1 MGRLR
6 VSCRRK
12 MHLPKMSCFSKQKA
26 AMLRDVPRRPSKPQ
40 TDLMCS
46 HSCSFPNGSW
56 CVVTR
61 AHSQSL
67 LSLLSAQSCT
77 KFLSRIS
84 VSDTD
89 AFVLLHIV
97 TRTQTSWCKRLHPQL
112 QTDPLVK
119 ELRSKQPSS
128 CVHGLLNRASGHH
141 LCLLKDGVGTR
152 KELRDLTFCV
162 LCVFGWLLPM
172 T

>member
-1 MGRLR
+1 MLW
-6 VSCRRK
+6 
-12 MHLPKMSCFSKQKA
+12 PEMSCSSKQKA

-46 HSCSFPNGSW
+46 HSCSFPHRSR

-67 LSLLSAQSCT
+67 LSARSCT

-89 AFVLLHIV
+89 ASVLIHIV
-97 TRTQTSWCKRLHPQL
+97 TRTQTSWRKSLHPQR

-119 ELRSKQPSS
+119 ELRSKQSSS
-128 CVHGLLNRASGHH
+128 CVHGLRNRASGLH
-141 LCLLKDGVGTR
+141 LCLLKDGLGIGR
-152 KELRDLTFCV
+152 ELGDLTFCV
-162 LCVFGWLLPM
+162 LCVFGWLLP
-172 T
+172 TT

>member
-1 MGRLR
+1 M
-6 VSCRRK
+6 V
-12 MHLPKMSCFSKQKA
+12 LPKMSCFSKQQT

-46 HSCSFPNGSW
+46 HSCNFPHRSW

-61 AHSQSL
+61 AHRQSL
-67 LSLLSAQSCT
+67 LSARSCT

-89 AFVLLHIV
+89 AFVLIHTV
-97 TRTQTSWCKRLHPQL
+97 TRTQTSWRKSLHPQL

-119 ELRSKQPSS
+119 ELRSKQSSS
-128 CVHGLLNRASGHH
+128 CVHGLLSRVSGLH
-141 LCLLKDGVGTR
+141 LCLLKNGVGTG

-162 LCVFGWLLPM
+162 LCLDGFFQRLRERQYIYWFRD
-172 T
+172 

>member
-1 MGRLR
+1 MGRLG

-12 MHLPKMSCFSKQKA
+12 MFLPKMSCFSKQQA

-46 HSCSFPNGSW
+46 HSCSFPHRSW

-67 LSLLSAQSCT
+67 LSARSCT

-89 AFVLLHIV
+89 AFVLSDPHCH
-97 TRTQTSWCKRLHPQL
+97 QN
-112 QTDPLVK
+112 TDLLAQEP
-119 ELRSKQPSS
+119 PSS
-128 CVHGLLNRASGHH
+128 ATDRPTWERAQIKAEQQ
-141 LCLLKDGVGTR
+141 LCPWPPEQGFWPPSVSLEKRGGDWQGT
-152 KELRDLTFCV
+152 
-162 LCVFGWLLPM
+162 
-172 T
+172 